1 MIGDLL
7 DRLRYKS
14 EGTDIDF
21 KSAQYRFANASDEE
35 KVELL
40 KDILAIANAWRDGPG
55 YILVGFR
62 DARPHPAEVVGITEN
77 IDDAKLQQFVNS
89 KVTPKL
95 TFTYEE
101 HLYQDKTVGIIAI
114 PKQNRPFALRQDFAR
129 LKRSVAYVRRGSST
143 DEADLAEVQQM
154 GFHDRGLG
162 VPNVALKLLS
172 GDGKEELE
180 SQVDLRFFTVPDD
193 LPDYSSPISPGFE
206 DVMRRSISMER
217 DNHDFWREF
226 ATYLK
231 TLGASIR
238 VRFSLVNRSSS
249 QLTNTKLEIG
259 VESIG
264 GSSPVLMEAS
274 DLPSMPRRSSD
285 YFPSFHGRVDT
296 KKKLRV
302 VDHPNGDRCEV
313 RLGSLLPSEE
323 GHSDDALV
331 IIPSSVGQ
339 LHLRCRILAAELPTP
354 IEIERL
360 IDVQGEQLEANTE
373 TLKGFYRRVFAAPL

>member
-1 MIGDLL
+1 MIGELL

-21 KSAQYRFANASDEE
+21 KSAQYRFANALDEE

-40 KDILAIANAWRDGPG
+40 KDILAIANAWRDGTG
-55 YILVGFR
+55 YILLGFR
-62 DARPHPAEVVGITEN
+62 DARPHPAEVVGITES

-101 HLYQDKTVGIIAI
+101 HFYQEKTIGIIAI

-129 LKRSVAYVRRGSST
+129 LKRNVAYVRRGSST

-162 VPNVALKLLS
+162 VPNVALTLLS
-172 GDGKEELE
+172 GDGNEELE
-180 SQVDLRFFTVPDD
+180 SQFDLRFFTVPDD
-193 LPDYSSPISPGFE
+193 LPDYSSPIPSGFE

-217 DNHDFWREF
+217 DNHHFWREF

-249 QLTNTKLEIG
+249 QLTNTKLEID

-264 GSSPVLMEAS
+264 GNPPVLMEAA

-302 VDHPNGDRCEV
+302 VDHPSGNRCEV

-331 IIPSSVGQ
+331 IIPSSVEQ
-339 LHLRCRILAAELPTP
+339 LRLRCRILAAELPTP

-360 IDVQGEQLEANTE
+360 VDVQGEQLEANME
-373 TLKGFYRRVFAAPL
+373 TLKGLYRRVFAAPL